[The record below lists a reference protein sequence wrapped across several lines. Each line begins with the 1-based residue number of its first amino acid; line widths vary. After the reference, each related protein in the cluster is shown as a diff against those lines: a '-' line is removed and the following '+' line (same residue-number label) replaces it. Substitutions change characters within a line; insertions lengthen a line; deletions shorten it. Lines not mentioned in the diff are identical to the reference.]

1 MRAIDIHV
9 HPTDAR
15 VARAWAGE
23 QADAERFFRGPWT
36 HEDLDATA
44 ERFRSLDV
52 LAVLLGVFLTH
63 DVKPAQPETAGD
75 GASTPVA
82 QPVPSTNGQVAGA
95 GRAGATEGSC

>member
-52 LAVLLGVFLTH
+52 LAVLSAPTFADPVLVWI
-63 DVKPAQPETAGD
+63 
-75 GASTPVA
+75 ASLVSA
-82 QPVPSTNGQVAGA
+82 D
-95 GRAGATEGSC
+95 